1 MYLIA
6 LGVDQAEQNTFNKSA
21 DGGRPTIRVGVIEG
35 GGGRCFA
42 KRVPFENDCPEG
54 LLEVTEH
61 LNR

>member
-6 LGVDQAEQNTFNKSA
+6 LGVDQAEQNTFSRSA
-21 DGGRPTIRVGVIEG
+21 DGARPTIRVGAIEG

-42 KRVPFENDCPEG
+42 KPVPFENDCPEG